1 MGLMDFIK
9 GQFIEVIEWTDSS
22 ADTIVYRFPVA
33 NKEIKMGAMLTVRES
48 QVAVFVNEGILA
60 DVFYP
65 GLYELNT
72 ENMPVL
78 TKLKSWKYGF
88 NSPFK
93 AEVYF
98 VNTKQFLDQKWGTQN
113 PVFLRDKE
121 FGQLRVSARGTF
133 SYRVIDP
140 AKFMREHFGTRAIYK
155 TDELEAVFRAYIV
168 QHMKDTI
175 VEAQISIMDVGGQL
189 IEFSVK
195 VKESVKEKFDQF
207 GLEIVDLIVEDITL
221 PERLTESYDKGADVA
236 LMGEDRY
243 AKIRALDALNSAS
256 ENEGG
261 GFAGMGAGMGAGAA
275 IGNIMGQ
282 AFGQNQ
288 QGQNQQNQQTVHN
301 QNNFPCPN
309 CNTPVQQGT
318 KFCPNCGQS
327 TAPQKAIC
335 VKCNSEINPGTKFC
349 PECGASQELV
359 CSNCGKKLTAGA
371 KFCPDCGNKV

>member
-9 GQFIEVIEWTDSS
+9 GQLIEVIEWTDSTS
-22 ADTIVYRFPVA
+22 DTIVYRFPVA

-48 QVAVFVNEGILA
+48 QAAVFVNEGVLA

-72 ENMPVL
+72 ENMPIL

-98 VNTKQFLDQKWGTQN
+98 VNTKQFLDQKWGTQS
-113 PVFLRDKE
+113 PVIVKDPE
-121 FGQLRVSARGTF
+121 FGQVRVSARGKF

-140 AKFMREHFGTRAIYK
+140 AKFMREHFGTKAIYK
-155 TDELEAVFRAYIV
+155 TSELEDTFRTYIV
-168 QHMKDTI
+168 QYMKNTI
-175 VEAQISIMDVGGQL
+175 ADSKLSLFDLQSQL

-195 VKESVKEKFDQF
+195 VKENVKEKFDQF
-207 GLEIVDLIVEDITL
+207 GLEIVDLIVEDISL
-221 PERLTESYDKGADVA
+221 PQELIEAFDKGSSVG
-236 LMGEDRY
+236 LMRGMDSY
-243 AKIRALDALNSAS
+243 TKIRSLDAMNSAA
-256 ENEGG
+256 ENQGG

-275 IGNIMGQ
+275 IGNMMGQ
-282 AFGQNQ
+282 VFSQNQ
-288 QGQNQQNQQTVHN
+288 QGQQNQQPVQN
-301 QNNFPCPN
+301 QPTLPCPK

-327 TAPQKAIC
+327 MVPQKATC
-335 VKCNSEINPGTKFC
+335 VKCNNEINQGTKFC
-349 PECGASQELV
+349 PECGASQDLS
-359 CSNCGKKLTAGA
+359 CSNCRTKLNPGT
-371 KFCPDCGNKV
+371 KFCPDCGNKA